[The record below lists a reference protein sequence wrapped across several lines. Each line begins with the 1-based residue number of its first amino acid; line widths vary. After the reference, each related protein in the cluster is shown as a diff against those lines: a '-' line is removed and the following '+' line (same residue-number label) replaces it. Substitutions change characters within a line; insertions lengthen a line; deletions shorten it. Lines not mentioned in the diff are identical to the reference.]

1 MASTLPIIETRQKI
15 INALAVNNKLI
26 IQAPTGSGKS
36 TQIPQIL
43 LDSGLFDGQILVLQP
58 RRLAARMLAS
68 RVAEERGSILGQ
80 EVGFQ
85 TRFESMV
92 SDNTRIR
99 YITEGI
105 LPRLLFS
112 EKTLQSVSVVIFD
125 EFHERSLT
133 VDLGLALIRDL
144 QQTCRADLKVIVMSA
159 TLSSAPLAEYLGDA
173 EVINSEGRTFPV
185 SIQYYSEVA
194 KERPWIAAVEAVDF
208 LIGQKLSGDLLIF
221 MPGIYEIKKTVQLL
235 REKNLREPLE
245 ILMLY
250 GNLSS
255 EMQSLVMK
263 PANKRK
269 VIVSTNISETSLTIP
284 GVRHVIDSGLARVNR
299 YDQSRGFNKLYVE
312 KISIDSADQR
322 AGRAGREAP
331 GSCIRLWSVA
341 DHRGRAQN
349 TQPEI
354 ARVDLS
360 EVILQL
366 KLLGYADVQKFNWFE
381 APQNSSVIAALQFLK
396 NIGALTSEG
405 DLSSE
410 GKLIAELPMHPRLAR
425 LLLKASEKGIIRQG
439 ALAAAVLTERPF
451 LSFSAD
457 PPQELVKQSAGSDFE
472 LIRLIINKITGS
484 NFNPDLC
491 RKLNVNVSALHQI
504 LRTQAYFLQVCRKM
518 GLNTRDKSN
527 DPHLL
532 SQAILIAYSDNL
544 ARRRDRGTLQCDLA
558 GARRGE
564 LDKNS
569 MARNAV
575 FLVATTISE
584 LKSKQQSS
592 PKTMLSLACSIN
604 EQWLGELFS
613 ERFES
618 SSELVWNSVRQT
630 VEVIDRTTCCGVV
643 VNESVDSHPDTE
655 KSGDVLARMIIDKRL
670 PLNGWN
676 SGVVEYVNRLHW
688 LAEVFPEKGLPVLGD
703 DERELVIYEL
713 CKGEFRYNAVK
724 DKPVID
730 IIRGLF
736 SFEQQRMIETLAPPY
751 ILNPAGKKL
760 PVIYRPGKAP
770 VIRARIQELYDM
782 RTTPLVADRRVA
794 VTLEILA
801 PNMRPVQVTDDLE
814 GFWSKHYPELKKNLA
829 RRYPKHQWR

>member
-15 INALAVNNKLI
+15 IDALAVNNKLI

-68 RVAEERGSILGQ
+68 RVAEERGNILGQ

-618 SSELVWNSVRQT
+618 SSELVWNSVRQA

-713 CKGEFRYNAVK
+713 CKGESRYNAVK

-751 ILNPAGKKL
+751 ILNPTGKKL

>member
-299 YDQSRGFNKLYVE
+299 YDQSRGFNTLYVE

-331 GSCIRLWSVA
+331 GTCIRLWSVA

-457 PPQELVKQSAGSDFE
+457 PPPELVKQSAGSDFE
-472 LIRLIINKITGS
+472 LIRLIINKITES
-484 NFNPDLC
+484 NFNLDLC

-575 FLVATTISE
+575 FLVAATISE

-751 ILNPAGKKL
+751 ILNPTGKKL